1 MNRLLTALAFVA
13 TLVACQSNPDI
24 MIEAES
30 FAEKGGWVLDNQS
43 AVTMGSPYLLA
54 HGMGIPVADAKTTFK
69 VGKAGDYRVWV
80 RTRDWVKSFGKAGSP
95 GRFEILFNGNALS
108 ATFGTESADWD
119 WQDGGVVTLAEG
131 ENEIALRDLTGFEGR
146 CDVIYL
152 TRDLEAG
159 SPVNDVPAL
168 DKLRHKLL
176 GITKP
181 EDGGT
186 YDLVVVGG
194 GVGGI
199 CSAVSAARLGC
210 KVALIQNRPL
220 LGGNNSSEI
229 RVGMTGYVRRPPY
242 TNLGAMMDEVGGV
255 QSYLLREAKNDGD
268 TARLKVLQ
276 TIMDK
281 YPEKMQSN
289 AGPAGNYEDDKKMNL
304 VKGEKNITLFL
315 NTEVIKSKMSGNK
328 IKAVIGKDIE
338 TGKETIF
345 KGALFADCTGDGN
358 LGFMAGADFRMGRES
373 KAETGE
379 PTAPEVAD
387 DLTMGTSVMW
397 YAEAK
402 SEESSFPECPWAI
415 QFNDNTCQPMLRGN
429 WDWESGLN
437 NDQITEI
444 EYIRDHALRAVYGN
458 WSYLKNHYSGKEEY
472 ADKALE
478 WVAYIGGKR
487 ESRRLLG
494 DVILKEQDVRDQVEY
509 DDAVVAT
516 TWGMDLHYP
525 KPIEGV
531 DDEPFLAISINAGH
545 QEYFVPYRCLYSRN
559 IDNLFM
565 AGRDISVTHVVLG
578 TVRVAR
584 TIGMMGEVVGSAASL
599 CKQHNTTPRGVYE
612 SYLPELKELLLKG
625 TGKKVFDMP

>member
-1 MNRLLTALAFVA
+1 MNRLLTALVFVA
-13 TLVACQSNPDI
+13 TLVACHSDPDI

-54 HGMGIPVADAKTTFK
+54 HGMGIPVADAKTTFE

-95 GRFEILFNGNALS
+95 GRFEVLLNGNTLR

-159 SPVNDVPAL
+159 APVNDVPAL

-255 QSYLLREAKNDGD
+255 QSYRLREAKNDGD

-315 NTEVIKSKMSGNK
+315 NTEVIKAKMSGNK

-387 DLTMGTSVMW
+387 NLTMGTSVMW

-458 WSYLKNHYSGKEEY
+458 WSYLKNHYSGKDEY

-625 TGKKVFDMP
+625 TGKKGFDMP